1 MGNVMEDYR
10 TEGEGNTSHHPDIT
24 ELDGE
29 EEEEEEEVDA
39 EVEEEPDVKIPL
51 KF

>member
-10 TEGEGNTSHHPDIT
+10 TEGEEGTTTSHL
-24 ELDGE
+24 ELDG

>member
-1 MGNVMEDYR
+1 MRNVMEDYR
-10 TEGEGNTSHHPDIT
+10 TEGEEGNTSHL
-24 ELDGE
+24 ELDG

-51 KF
+51 NF

>member
-1 MGNVMEDYR
+1 MEDYR
-10 TEGEGNTSHHPDIT
+10 TEGEGNTSHIT

-29 EEEEEEEVDA
+29 EEEEEEVDADA